1 MLNSIIFTCL
11 HNTIHSD
18 RYIRKSNN
26 IEDDDYHFLSN
37 HIEDEE
43 DDIVRGLNVGA
54 EDYIDIYDC
63 IVLGASIGI
72 ILSIFVFILT

>member
-1 MLNSIIFTCL
+1 MLNSTIFTCL

-43 DDIVRGLNVGA
+43 DE
-54 EDYIDIYDC
+54 EDDIDIYDC
-63 IVLGASIGI
+63 IVLGALIGI

>member
-1 MLNSIIFTCL
+1 MLNSAIFTCL

-18 RYIRKSNN
+18 SHIRKSNN
-26 IEDDDYHFLSN
+26 IEDGDYHFLFN

-43 DDIVRGLNVGA
+43 DE
-54 EDYIDIYDC
+54 EDDIDIYDC

-72 ILSIFVFILT
+72 ILSIFVVILT

>member
-1 MLNSIIFTCL
+1 MLNNAIFTCL

-43 DDIVRGLNVGA
+43 DE
-54 EDYIDIYDC
+54 EDDIDIYDC

-72 ILSIFVFILT
+72 ILSIFVFILM

>member
-1 MLNSIIFTCL
+1 MLNSTIFTCL

-26 IEDDDYHFLSN
+26 IEDDDHHFLSN

-43 DDIVRGLNVGA
+43 DDI
-54 EDYIDIYDC
+54 DIYDC
-63 IVLGASIGI
+63 IVLGALIGI